1 MKNWI
6 GKANERKLQTNAH
19 TFKTQQS
26 TKEGKQ
32 KKLDYTNS
40 YNNKWSS
47 RTKLKQTKI
56 WRKEKVNKLKQISW
70 LKNDQT
76 I

>member
-1 MKNWI
+1 LANEKLN

-32 KKLDYTNS
+32 KK
-40 YNNKWSS
+40 
-47 RTKLKQTKI
+47 
-56 WRKEKVNKLKQISW
+56 
-70 LKNDQT
+70 
-76 I
+76 

>member
-1 MKNWI
+1 
-6 GKANERKLQTNAH
+6 
-19 TFKTQQS
+19 
-26 TKEGKQ
+26 
-32 KKLDYTNS
+32 
-40 YNNKWSS
+40 
-47 RTKLKQTKI
+47 LKQTKI